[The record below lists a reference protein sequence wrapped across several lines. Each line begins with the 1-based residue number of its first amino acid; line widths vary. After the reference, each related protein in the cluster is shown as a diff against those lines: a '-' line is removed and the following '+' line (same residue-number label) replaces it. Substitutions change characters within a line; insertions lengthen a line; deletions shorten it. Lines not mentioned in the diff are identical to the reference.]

1 MYRVEKEIAG
11 RKFILETGKVAK
23 QAHGAV
29 WATYGDTVVLA
40 TVVAS
45 DEPKEMDFLPLSVE
59 YQEMY
64 YAAGRI
70 PGSYFRREMGKGSEK
85 EIITARL
92 IDRPIRPLF
101 PKNWRYETQIMAT
114 VLSLD
119 PEVDPDVVAIT
130 AASAALEISPIPF
143 AGPVAA
149 VRVGRVN
156 EEFVLNPS
164 ATILK
169 DSTLNLVVVGSQEA
183 IVMVEG
189 LAQEVPEEI
198 VSEALFFAQ
207 ENLGPLLSL
216 QQELK
221 ALAGQ
226 PKRVFVEPPVDEALR
241 AKVRELAQTGLEK
254 VLQTKEKVARNR
266 NRKEAFAAL
275 LEALGEEAEGR
286 EGEVR
291 EYFEEFEKELLRKK
305 LLTEGKRLDG
315 RQPDEVRPI
324 WAEVSV
330 LPRTHGSAIFTRGE
344 TQVLT
349 VATLGSPEE
358 EQRIDMPGE
367 EVFKHFILHY
377 NFPPYCVGEVRPLR
391 GPSRREIGHGM
402 LAERAVTPVI
412 PQESE
417 FPYTIRVVSDVLESN
432 GSSSMAT
439 VCGAT
444 LSLMDAGVPI
454 RDMVAGIA
462 MGLIKEAEQV
472 VILTDILGDEDRM
485 GDMDFKVAGTSKGV
499 TALQMDIKIPGITR
513 EIMSQA
519 LEQARQARLLVLEKM
534 KAVLD
539 KPRERLSVYAP
550 KVLTVEISP
559 EKVRDLIGP
568 GGKTI
573 KGIISDCGDVKI
585 DIDDKTGKVRIYSSS
600 AEAAEKAAKMV
611 EEVTQEAEVGK
622 LYLGRVTRVADFGAF
637 VEIFPGTEGLIHIS
651 QLDNRR
657 VRNVTDIL
665 REGDE
670 VLVKVIDI
678 DKAGRIKL
686 SRKAALSESL
696 RERPSKRAEEREEKK
711 D

>member
-1 MYRVEKEIAG
+1 MQRVETEIAG
-11 RKFILETGKVAK
+11 RKFSLETGKVAK

-29 WATYGDTVVLA
+29 WASYGDTVVLV
-40 TVVAS
+40 TVVAAE
-45 DEPKEMDFLPLSVE
+45 EPKEMDFLPLSVE

-70 PGSYFRREMGKGSEK
+70 PGSYFRREVGKGSEK

-101 PKNWRYETQIMAT
+101 PKGWRYETQVMAT
-114 VLSLD
+114 VLSMD
-119 PEVDPDVVAIT
+119 PEVDPDIVAIT

-143 AGPVAA
+143 NGPVAA
-149 VRVGRVN
+149 VRVGRLN
-156 EEFVLNPS
+156 DEFVLNPS
-164 ATILK
+164 ASQLK
-169 DSTLNLVVVGSQEA
+169 ESTLNLVVVGSEEA

-189 LAQEVPEEI
+189 MAKEVPEEL
-198 VSEALFFAQ
+198 VKEALFFAH
-207 ENLGPLLSL
+207 ENLKPLLEL
-216 QQELK
+216 QKELR
-221 ALAGQ
+221 AAAGK
-226 PKRVFVEPPVDEALR
+226 PKMAFEEPPADEALK
-241 AKVRELAQTGLEK
+241 AKVRELARAGLEEVITTPRK
-254 VLQTKEKVARNR
+254 VERNQK
-266 NRKEAFAAL
+266 RKEVFRGL
-275 LEALGEEAEGR
+275 LAELGEEALGR
-286 EGEVR
+286 EGEIK
-291 EYFEEFEKELLRKK
+291 EYFEEYEKELLRTR
-305 LLTEGKRLDG
+305 LLKEGLRIDG
-315 RQPDEVRPI
+315 RRPEEIRPI

-402 LAERAVTPVI
+402 LAERALSPVV
-412 PQESE
+412 PQEEE

-454 RDMVAGIA
+454 KDMVAGIA
-462 MGLIKEAEQV
+462 MGLVKEGDQV

-485 GDMDFKVAGTSKGV
+485 GDMDFKVAGTEKGV
-499 TALQMDIKIPGITR
+499 TALQMDIKITGITR
-513 EIMSQA
+513 EIMAQA
-519 LEQARQARLLVLEKM
+519 LAQARAARLEILAKM
-534 KAVLD
+534 RAVLD
-539 KPRERLSVYAP
+539 KPREKLSVYAP

-559 EKVRDLIGP
+559 DKVRDLIGP

-573 KGIISDCGDVKI
+573 KGIIAACGEVKI
-585 DIDDKTGKVRIYSSS
+585 DIDDKTGLVRIYSSS
-600 AEAAEKAAKMV
+600 AEAAEKAAQMV
-611 EEVTQEAEVGK
+611 KEVTQEAEVGK

-651 QLDNRR
+651 QLDSRR
-657 VRNVTDIL
+657 VKNVADIL
-665 REGDE
+665 KEGDE

-678 DKAGRIKL
+678 DKMGRIKL
-686 SRKAALSESL
+686 SRKAALSESIK
-696 RERPSKRAEEREEKK
+696 ERPEKGSSEEGKA
-711 D
+711 

>member
-1 MYRVEKEIAG
+1 MIRVEKEFAG
-11 RKFILETGKVAK
+11 RKLVLETGKVAK

-29 WATYGDTVVLA
+29 WASYGDTVLLV

-45 DEPKEMDFLPLSVE
+45 DEIKETDFLPLTVE

-70 PGSYFRREMGKGSEK
+70 PGSYFRREMGRGSEK

-101 PKNWRYETQIMAT
+101 PKGWRYETQVLAT

-119 PEVDPDVVAIT
+119 PEVDPDVLAIT
-130 AASAALEISPIPF
+130 ATSAALEISPVPF
-143 AGPVAA
+143 NGPIAA
-149 VRVGRVN
+149 VRVGRIN
-156 EEFVLNPS
+156 GNFVINPS
-164 ATILK
+164 TSELK
-169 DSTLNLVVVGSQEA
+169 ESDLNLVVVGSHEA

-189 LAQEVPEEI
+189 MAFEVPED
-198 VSEALFFAQ
+198 VVKDALFFAH
-207 ENLGPLLSL
+207 EHIKPLLSL
-216 QQELK
+216 QQELCEK
-221 ALAGQ
+221 AGK
-226 PKRVFVEPPVDEALR
+226 PKKTFQEPEVDEYLFS
-241 AKVRELAQTGLEK
+241 KVKELSKPL
-254 VLQTKEKVARNR
+254 LKEILSTPSKIERG
-266 NRKEAFAAL
+266 RKRQILYESV
-275 LEALGEEAEGR
+275 LEALGSVAHGR
-286 EGEVR
+286 EIEVR
-291 EYFEEFEKELLRKK
+291 NYIEDFEKELMREI
-305 LLTEGKRLDG
+305 LLTEGRRIDG
-315 RQPDEVRPI
+315 RKPEEIRPI
-324 WAEVSV
+324 WGEVSV

-367 EVFKHFILHY
+367 EIFKHFILHY

-402 LAERAVTPVI
+402 LAERALTPVI
-412 PQESE
+412 PKEDE

-444 LSLMDAGVPI
+444 MSLMDAGVPI

-462 MGLIKEAEQV
+462 MGLIKEKDRV
-472 VILTDILGDEDRM
+472 VILTDIIGDEDRM
-485 GDMDFKVAGTSKGV
+485 GDMDFKVAGTEKGI
-499 TALQMDIKIPGITR
+499 TALQMDIKIPGITKEIIEEALYRAR
-513 EIMSQA
+513 E
-519 LEQARQARLLVLEKM
+519 ARLYVLSKM
-534 KAVLD
+534 KEIIS
-539 KPRERLSVYAP
+539 KPREVLSVYAP
-550 KVLTVEISP
+550 KIVTLQINP
-559 EKVRDLIGP
+559 DKVRDLIGP

-573 KGIISDCGDVKI
+573 KGIISMCGDVKI
-585 DIDDKTGKVRIYSSS
+585 DIDDKTGQVRIYSTS
-600 AEAAEKAAKMV
+600 AEMAEKAAKMV
-611 EEVTQEAEVGK
+611 KEVTQEAEVGK

-657 VRNVTDIL
+657 VRNVSDIL
-665 REGDE
+665 KEGDE

-678 DKAGRIKL
+678 DKMGRIKL
-686 SRKAALSESL
+686 SRKAALSEGIKETSL
-696 RERPSKRAEEREEKK
+696 E
-711 D
+711 

>member
-1 MYRVEKEIAG
+1 MQRVEREIAG
-11 RKFILETGKVAK
+11 RKFSLETGKVAK

-29 WATYGDTVVLA
+29 WASYGDTVVLV
-40 TVVAS
+40 TVVAAE
-45 DEPKEMDFLPLSVE
+45 EPKEMDFLPLSVE

-70 PGSYFRREMGKGSEK
+70 PGSYFRREVGKGSEK

-101 PKNWRYETQIMAT
+101 PKGWRYETQVMAT
-114 VLSLD
+114 VLSMD
-119 PEVDPDVVAIT
+119 PEVDPDIVAIT

-143 AGPVAA
+143 NGPVAA
-149 VRVGRVN
+149 VRVGRIN
-156 EEFVLNPS
+156 DQFVLNPS
-164 ATILK
+164 ASQLK
-169 DSTLNLVVVGSQEA
+169 ESTLNLVVVGSEEA

-189 LAQEVPEEI
+189 MAKEVPEEL
-198 VSEALFFAQ
+198 VKEALFFAH
-207 ENLGPLLSL
+207 EHLKPLLEM
-216 QQELK
+216 QKELR
-221 ALAGQ
+221 AAAGK
-226 PKRVFVEPPVDEALR
+226 PKMAFEEPPVDEALK
-241 AKVRELAQTGLEK
+241 AKVRELARAGLEEVITTPRK
-254 VLQTKEKVARNR
+254 VERNQK
-266 NRKEAFAAL
+266 RKGVFRAL
-275 LEALGEEAEGR
+275 LAELGEEALGR
-286 EGEVR
+286 EGEIK
-291 EYFEEFEKELLRKK
+291 EYFEEYEKELLRTR
-305 LLTEGKRLDG
+305 LLKEGLRIDG
-315 RQPDEVRPI
+315 RRPEEIRPI

-402 LAERAVTPVI
+402 LAERALSPVV
-412 PQESE
+412 PQEEE

-454 RDMVAGIA
+454 KDMVAGIA
-462 MGLIKEAEQV
+462 MGLVKEGDQV

-485 GDMDFKVAGTSKGV
+485 GDMDFKVAGTEKGV
-499 TALQMDIKIPGITR
+499 TALQMDIKITGITR
-513 EIMSQA
+513 EIMAQA
-519 LEQARQARLLVLEKM
+519 LAQARAARLEILAKM
-534 KAVLD
+534 RTVLD
-539 KPRERLSVYAP
+539 KPREKLSVYAP

-559 EKVRDLIGP
+559 DKVRDLIGP

-573 KGIISDCGDVKI
+573 KGIIAACGEVKI
-585 DIDDKTGKVRIYSSS
+585 DIDDKTGLVRIYSSS
-600 AEAAEKAAKMV
+600 AEAAEKAAQMV
-611 EEVTQEAEVGK
+611 KEVTQEAEVGK

-651 QLDNRR
+651 QLDSRR
-657 VRNVTDIL
+657 VKNVADIL
-665 REGDE
+665 KEGDE

-678 DKAGRIKL
+678 DKMGRIKL
-686 SRKAALSESL
+686 SRKAALSESIK
-696 RERPSKRAEEREEKK
+696 ERPEREASEGDKA
-711 D
+711 